1 MRYGTLL
8 SGRGASATDP
18 VLGLF
23 TGGYVGNY
31 IDFRDLST
39 LFQDTA
45 HTTPVTA
52 TGQLI
57 KAAKCKITGSYITV
71 ASGMSVKLDQV
82 SGKYCA
88 KSFSAPANTTQLMKG
103 TIVPSGCGGDSPIS
117 LLIDAELSSSNEGY
131 PLVIG
136 DTYASAGTGNWDFIG
151 NEDDGGGGHN
161 CGGGQNG
168 PGYGAN
174 MLGYQT
180 GLQHLAFTRS
190 VRDGTSTAWARFY
203 QGSTLQGTQP
213 INSAAN
219 VTTLQLQ
226 IGVLAYSGQRFYRA
240 ICINKEVS
248 GAEWAAVLA
257 AF

>member
-57 KAAKCKITGSYITV
+57 KAAKCKITGTYITV
-71 ASGMSVKLDQV
+71 ASGMSVELDQV

-88 KSFSAPANTTQLMKG
+88 KSFSAPANATQLMKG

-168 PGYGAN
+168 SGYGAN
-174 MLGYQT
+174 MPGYQN
-180 GLQHLAFTRS
+180 GLQHLAFTRGARS
-190 VRDGTSTAWARFY
+190 GGIATAKFY
-203 QGSTLQGTQP
+203 QGSTLQSTQTLS
-213 INSAAN
+213 SAAN
-219 VTTLQLQ
+219 ITTLQLQ
-226 IGVLAYSGQRFYRA
+226 IGVLAYNGQRFYRA
-240 ICINKEVS
+240 IAINKEVS
-248 GAEWAAVLA
+248 SAEWAAVLA